1 MYVVRTRDG
10 RDIPPQT
17 YRLFGRGDGRLTL
30 DRILTDC
37 GIRFG
42 KIGAEDIILY
52 PGPDHNMILMDQSE
66 RCTVMRGSEIMK
78 KGMGYPVSYHEKVTV
93 TFEDEMTEME
103 IHYKNLKPSEREAL
117 K

>member
-1 MYVVRTRDG
+1 
-10 RDIPPQT
+10 
-17 YRLFGRGDGRLTL
+17 
-30 DRILTDC
+30 
-37 GIRFG
+37 
-42 KIGAEDIILY
+42 
-52 PGPDHNMILMDQSE
+52 
-66 RCTVMRGSEIMK
+66 MRGSEIMK